1 MKKFALIGL
10 IVALFINFADA
21 YDRYSNES
29 LIIVPNGKAYN
40 KKRCKDGYCNDILSN
55 SDVILMLD
63 DRYDDGYRRNYKR
76 KDYRREITDQYM
88 RQNGIGRYDGYDPR
102 DSGYNRGYN
111 DGYDDGYND
120 RDDEYYNNKP
130 RLGIR
135 VR

>member
-1 MKKFALIGL
+1 MKKLVLI
-10 IVALFINFADA
+10 ALFTAFCLNLANA

-40 KKRCKDGYCNDILSN
+40 KKRCKDGYCNDMLSN

-63 DRYDDGYRRNYKR
+63 DRYDDRYRRNYKR
-76 KDYRREITDQYM
+76 KDYRRELTDQYM
-88 RQNGIGRYDGYDPR
+88 RQNGIGRHDGYDPR

-135 VR
+135 IR